1 MEQTFRQG
9 ADSPGNW
16 DLVRD
21 YLDWCADVRH
31 RSLTTV
37 KTYADCLGA
46 WLKHIG
52 TSDIR
57 TISRSEMESFVT
69 RVRVRRGH
77 GLIGKPAT
85 QRKDVAALRA
95 FYKWLEE
102 EAEVHVSPARALHGP
117 VVHNV
122 NPKPIPDNDWAEL
135 WDSEMS
141 PQLRSA
147 LGLGFFCGL
156 RRQEIFSLTSAQI
169 TVSKVSDMTRKG
181 GGKHTLPW
189 REMYEILVEWNPAL
203 DHQGRFPEAL
213 RVASR
218 ASQGLL
224 LAPWPTD
231 PQTLNKRMLKLC
243 QSINSKSYTPH
254 QLRHSA
260 ATNLLR
266 AGVPLH
272 MVSALLN
279 HSSPTI
285 TMRYV
290 KATGDELAEWRRQ
303 RGL

>member
-1 MEQTFRQG
+1 M
-9 ADSPGNW
+9 N
-16 DLVRD
+16 
-21 YLDWCADVRH
+21 
-31 RSLTTV
+31 
-37 KTYADCLGA
+37 
-46 WLKHIG
+46 HIEG
-52 TSDIR
+52 TDIR
-57 TISRSEMESFVT
+57 LISRSEMESFVT

-77 GLIGKPAT
+77 GQIGKPAT

-102 EAEVHVSPARALHGP
+102 EAEVHISPARALHGP

-122 NPKPIPDNDWAEL
+122 NPKPIPDSDWAAL
-135 WDSEMS
+135 WNSEMS
-141 PQLRSA
+141 PQLRAA
-147 LGLGFFCGL
+147 LGLGYFCGL

-169 TVSKVSDMTRKG
+169 SVSKVSDMARKG

-189 REMYEILVEWNPAL
+189 REMYEILVEW
-203 DHQGRFPEAL
+203 
-213 RVASR
+213 
-218 ASQGLL
+218 
-224 LAPWPTD
+224 
-231 PQTLNKRMLKLC
+231 C
-243 QSINSKSYTPH
+243 QSINSKAYTPH

-290 KATGDELAEWRRQ
+290 KATGDELAEWRMQ

>member
-1 MEQTFRQG
+1 
-9 ADSPGNW
+9 
-16 DLVRD
+16 
-21 YLDWCADVRH
+21 
-31 RSLTTV
+31 
-37 KTYADCLGA
+37 
-46 WLKHIG
+46 
-52 TSDIR
+52 
-57 TISRSEMESFVT
+57 
-69 RVRVRRGH
+69 
-77 GLIGKPAT
+77 
-85 QRKDVAALRA
+85 
-95 FYKWLEE
+95 
-102 EAEVHVSPARALHGP
+102 
-117 VVHNV
+117 
-122 NPKPIPDNDWAEL
+122 
-135 WDSEMS
+135 
-141 PQLRSA
+141 
-147 LGLGFFCGL
+147 
-156 RRQEIFSLTSAQI
+156 
-169 TVSKVSDMTRKG
+169 MTRKG